1 MLNELNKIPGI
12 NLSSLGNDMPSSFGW
27 WTTILKYQNGKK
39 DIQTVVELKA
49 GDTNY
54 LKLFQIHLLAGR
66 YLQPSD
72 TTKEILINENC
83 MHFLGFQNP
92 PDVIGKMVKLD
103 DKMVPVVGVMK
114 DFHAHPLSYKIAP
127 MVFCQNIGNCQEVI
141 VSLKPEQKG
150 FNSNS
155 KGEDDKENNWKE
167 SIAKIKI
174 AFNKTYP
181 QDNFDYSFF
190 DESIAKA
197 YGDQQNISS
206 LLKWATGLT
215 VFISCLGLL
224 GLVIYTT
231 NHRVKEIGV
240 RKVLGASVA
249 QIVSILSKDFIKL
262 VAIAFVVATP
272 LAWWALHKWLDD
284 FAFRTEISWWVF
296 AISGLGMIVIALIT
310 LSVQTIRAAM
320 ANPVTSLRSE

>member
-1 MLNELNKIPGI
+1 
-12 NLSSLGNDMPSSFGW
+12 
-27 WTTILKYQNGKK
+27 
-39 DIQTVVELKA
+39 
-49 GDTNY
+49 
-54 LKLFQIHLLAGR
+54 
-66 YLQPSD
+66 
-72 TTKEILINENC
+72 

-92 PDVIGKMVKLD
+92 RDVIGKMVKLD

-114 DFHAHPLSYKIAP
+114 DFNAHPLSYKIAP
-127 MVFCQNIGNCQEVI
+127 LVFCQNIDNSREII
-141 VSLKPEQKG
+141 VALKPENPKDFTFAG
-150 FNSNS
+150 AT
-155 KGEDDKENNWKE
+155 GTGKENNWKE
-167 SIAKIKI
+167 VIAKMKI

-181 QDNFDYSFF
+181 QENFDYAFF
-190 DESIAKA
+190 DESIARA

-215 VFISCLGLL
+215 VFISCMGLL

-240 RKVLGASVA
+240 RKVLGASVT

-284 FAFRTEISWWVF
+284 FAFKTEISWWVF
-296 AISGLGMIVIALIT
+296 LVSGLGMIAIALIT